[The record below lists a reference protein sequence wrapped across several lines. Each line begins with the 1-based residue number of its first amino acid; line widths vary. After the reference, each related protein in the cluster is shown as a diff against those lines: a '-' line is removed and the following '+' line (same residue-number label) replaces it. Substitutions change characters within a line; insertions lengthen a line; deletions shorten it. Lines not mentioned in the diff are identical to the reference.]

1 MDMKLEQTGAER
13 ELKTIYDIAKATGF
27 SPTTVSKVFN
37 NYADVSAKTRQIILA
52 AAQEMAY
59 TPNSHARTLTTKRS
73 WTLGILFIEPTGF
86 GLKHPFFGGVI
97 EGFKEAAVSKGYDL
111 MFISKDIGGKAN
123 SYLQHCRMRAV
134 EGVVVIQSDGSDPD
148 LVQLL
153 TSAIPCVLLDA
164 EYDGAGTVSS
174 DNEDGGLQAV
184 RYLHGLGHRNIGHIA
199 GGTDTFAGVPRR
211 NGYEKA
217 LAECQL
223 PLNRAYVV
231 HASNDYSV
239 DSGYKAMCQL
249 LELAPEERP
258 TAVFAAGDNLAIG
271 AMQAI
276 RDKGLSVP
284 GDISVIGF
292 DDIETARYLTPALT
306 TVHQDMVQLGNQAA
320 DMLIAAIETQQ
331 PLAAVKVPVTL
342 AIRESCSRLNY

>member
-1 MDMKLEQTGAER
+1 MKLEETGAEL

-37 NYADVSAKTRQIILA
+37 NYRDVSAKTRQIILA

-111 MFISKDIGGKAN
+111 MFISKDIGGKRN

-134 EGVVVIQSDGSDPD
+134 EGVVVIQSDGSDPN

-153 TSAIPCVLLDA
+153 GSAIPCVLLDA
-164 EYDGAGTVSS
+164 EFAKAGTVSS
-174 DNEDGGLQAV
+174 DNEDGGRQAV
-184 RYLHGLGHRNIGHIA
+184 HYLQKLGHRKIAHIA
-199 GGTDTFAGVPRR
+199 GGADTFAGSPRKR
-211 NGYEKA
+211 GYERA
-217 LAECQL
+217 LAEGKL
-223 PLNRAYVV
+223 ALNPDYVI

-239 DSGYKAMCQL
+239 DSGYKAMTRL
-249 LELAPEERP
+249 LELEDRP

-276 RDKGLSVP
+276 REKGLTVP
-284 GDISVIGF
+284 DDISVVGF

-306 TVHQDMVQLGNQAA
+306 TVHQDMVQLGHQAA
-320 DMLIAAIETQQ
+320 DMVIAAIETHK
-331 PLAAVKVPVTL
+331 PLHTVQVPVKL
-342 AIRESCSRLNY
+342 AVRQSCKKLV

>member
-1 MDMKLEQTGAER
+1 M
-13 ELKTIYDIAKATGF
+13 KTIYDIAKATGF

-134 EGVVVIQSDGSDPD
+134 EGVVVIQSDSSDPD

-153 TSAIPCVLLDA
+153 TSTIPCVLLDA
-164 EYDGAGTVSS
+164 QYAGAGTVSS

-184 RYLHGLGHRNIGHIA
+184 RYLHSLGHRRIGHIA
-199 GGTDTFAGVPRR
+199 GGADTFAGVPRK
-211 NGYEKA
+211 NGYEQA
-217 LAECQL
+217 LAECQI
-223 PLNRAYVV
+223 PLNRNYVV

-239 DSGYKAMCQL
+239 DSGYKAMSRL
-249 LELAPEERP
+249 LELAPDKRP

-271 AMQAI
+271 AMRAI
-276 RDKGLSVP
+276 RDKGLTVP
-284 GDISVIGF
+284 DDISIIGF

-320 DMLIAAIETQQ
+320 EMLMATIETQQ
-331 PLAAVKVPVTL
+331 PLATVKVPVTL
-342 AIRESCSRLNY
+342 SVRESCRRVKVKG